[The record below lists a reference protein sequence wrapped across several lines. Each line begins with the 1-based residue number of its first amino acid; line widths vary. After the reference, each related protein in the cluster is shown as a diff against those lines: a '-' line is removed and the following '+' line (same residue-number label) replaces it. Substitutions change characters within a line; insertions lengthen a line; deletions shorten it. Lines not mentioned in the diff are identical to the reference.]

1 MDSISDFFKKL
12 CISAKDKEVQKI
24 LDQIPDQS
32 SKEQYFYNWFTEQW
46 NLLGGMKEKQ
56 NFLFDGNRNLKVV
69 DIISVPLHYTK
80 FIEGKGLITAGYI
93 EIDSAPY
100 TIKSFS
106 FLTGKLQGDNFKIL
120 IRYYNDK
127 WQNCNVDKEITFTE
141 PSVMEI
147 PVIPNCKFTILFFT
161 EVDYYFDI
169 DVYANFFFKGIS
181 DEIYGDSWDEIKTI
195 GASKNAL
202 YNKLIAMGV
211 LIDANTTQAEV
222 NALIALLKHNDLQEL
237 NAGDLYEH
245 LTATQVSKLHDI
257 ITNLNQITIRDHSDL
272 QNVLTEQHH
281 TKYTNTNA
289 VSAMGIKADDN
300 PLHHDRYSMGEI
312 YHNDLDGLNAGDL
325 YEHISQAQKD
335 NLHHLPSNIAYNIT
349 TWDNNLD
356 GATKNVIRDKFESLT
371 FAVCTTFEYTGDGTE
386 RDFNLG
392 KHVFYVLIINCP
404 QVRFQFSTDT
414 FCEGGWRSIYRSE
427 AAQSIY
433 HDIKLDGNH
442 LWVKGNCNTNN
453 YEFHAYAI
461 LR

>member
-147 PVIPNCKFTILFFT
+147 PVIPNCKFYLLFFT

-181 DEIYGDSWDEIKTI
+181 DEIYGDSWNEIKTI
-195 GASKNAL
+195 GASKNVL
-202 YNKLIAMGV
+202 YDKINAMDT
-211 LIDANTTQAEV
+211 LIDANTTPAEAISAMGV
-222 NALIALLKHNDLQEL
+222 KAND
-237 NAGDLYEH
+237 NP
-245 LTATQVSKLHDI
+245 LHHDR
-257 ITNLNQITIRDHSDL
+257 T
-272 QNVLTEQHH
+272 TEYTDDEAISAMGVKANDNPLHH
-281 TKYTNTNA
+281 DRTTEYTDDEA
-289 VSAMGIKADDN
+289 VSAMGVKADDNPLHHNRTTKYTDGEAVSAMGDKADDN
-300 PLHHDRYSMGEI
+300 PLHHD
-312 YHNDLDGLNAGDL
+312 
-325 YEHISQAQKD
+325 Q
-335 NLHHLPSNIAYNIT
+335 
-349 TWDNNLD
+349 
-356 GATKNVIRDKFESLT
+356 TKKRAKQVWSGSYI
-371 FAVCTTFEYTGDGTE
+371 GDGTNN
-386 RDFNLG
+386 RPIGKTFNQI
-392 KHVFYVLIINCP
+392 KLIIIFDCW
-404 QVRFQFSTDT
+404 D
-414 FCEGGWRSIYRSE
+414 GGEIWYKYPELNGSYAQRHSDRRYSYTKIEIYNGGTSFKI
-427 AAQSIY
+427 S
-433 HDIKLDGNH
+433 D
-442 LWVKGNCNTNN
+442 NCNDNGN
-453 YEFHAYAI
+453 VYRYMVYCD
-461 LR
+461 